1 MVKENINVLFIT
13 QSLGFGGAS
22 KILTFVAQSLEERGH
37 KIFIANLKGT
47 KEAISYE
54 REVSERIIVKDF
66 SKLSR
71 KNQILNIK
79 NFAKEKKIEI
89 IIGFT
94 EIPNAISRIVSLML
108 GIPSIMSER
117 GDPVHVRLG
126 RTIKDKI
133 VLSIINSSKG
143 GVFQTEGAREFYG
156 KGLRK
161 RGAIIPNPVFV
172 NGELPEVNI
181 NEREKSVV
189 SVARLDNFSKRYD
202 VMLDAFKLFSDKHPD
217 YILKLYGKG
226 NDEELIKQWV
236 EDRDLSDKVR
246 FMGLT
251 TSPMKDIAK
260 DGMFIISSDS
270 EGISNSLLEAMA
282 VGLPCVS
289 TDHTPGGARLLIT
302 HGENGLLSP
311 IGDAEKLAENMCN
324 FAEDK
329 ELAKKCGKNAK
340 DVLVRFA
347 PNKII
352 DMWESYIIKLVEM
365 KK

>member
-1 MVKENINVLFIT
+1 MVNVLFIT
-13 QSLGFGGAS
+13 QSLDFAGAS
-22 KILTFVAQSLEERGH
+22 KMLAFVAESLIERKH
-37 KIFIANLKGT
+37 KVYIANLKGT
-47 KEAISYE
+47 TSNNNYE
-54 REVSERIIVKDF
+54 RKIAKDIEVKDF
-66 SKLSR
+66 SKFSR

-79 NFAKEKKIEI
+79 NFAKEKGIDI
-89 IIGFT
+89 VIGFT
-94 EIPNAISRIVSLML
+94 QIPNGIARIVGFML
-108 GIPSIMSER
+108 GIPSIICER
-117 GDPVHVRLG
+117 GDPNYNGL
-126 RTIKDKI
+126 DKT
-133 VLSIINSSKG
+133 LKNKLLLKIINTSQG
-143 GVFQTEGAREFYG
+143 GVFQTEGARDFYG

-172 NGELPEVNI
+172 KDELPNIQI

-202 VMLDAFKLFSDKHPD
+202 VMLDAFKLFSQKHPD
-217 YILKLYGKG
+217 YVLKLYGKG
-226 NDEELIKQWV
+226 ADEELIKQWV
-236 EDRDLSDKVR
+236 EDRGLSDKVR

-311 IGDAEKLAENMCN
+311 IRDAEKLAENMCK

-329 ELAKKCGKNAK
+329 ELAEKCGKNAK

-347 PNKII
+347 PERII
-352 DMWESYIIKLVEM
+352 DMWESYIIKLVE
-365 KK
+365 KQK